1 MIWILIVI
9 FIDKCIVIEIVFVKY
24 VCEMWRVN

>member
-9 FIDKCIVIEIVFVKY
+9 FIDKCIVIGIVFVKY